1 MEPKVFVGID
11 VSKKHLDV
19 SIKPG
24 EDFFRVNHDDASIAG
39 LVQRLLGLNPGLI
52 LLEASGGYEI
62 LAAAALRQAG
72 LAAQI
77 INPRQVREFARTTGR
92 LAKTDKID
100 AGVLAQFAQLL
111 QPPLR
116 PWPEAQ
122 QQELAAL
129 MTRRRQ
135 LVEMV
140 VMEKNRL
147 GTAWAP
153 KVRRSLQVHLHVLQ
167 EQLTELEQDLH
178 DFIHRSPLYVEK
190 DQLLQSVP
198 GVGALTSQSLM
209 AWLPELGT
217 LNRKQIAALVGVA
230 PFIGNRRG
238 RRTVWGGRKQVRPAL
253 YMATI
258 SACRYNPTIRN
269 FYQRL
274 LQAGKR
280 KKVALTACMRKLL
293 TILNAV
299 LKHQQPWRLDI
310 LCPRQLTQSLRWL
323 CSLRMTTINEMT
335 FCKKLKW

>member
-1 MEPKVFVGID
+1 MDQQQVYIGID

-19 SIKPG
+19 SIRPG
-24 EDFFRVNHDDASIAG
+24 NDFFRVGNDDLGIAD
-39 LVQRLLGLNPGLI
+39 LIQRLVDLTPQLI
-52 LLEASGGYEI
+52 LLEASGGFET
-62 LAAAALRQAG
+62 LAAASLRQAD
-72 LAAQI
+72 LPAQI
-77 INPRQVREFARTTGR
+77 INPRQVREFARSTGK

-100 AGVLAQFAQLL
+100 ASVLAHFAQLL

-122 QQELAAL
+122 QQELSAL

-153 KVRRSLQVHLHVLQ
+153 KVRKSLQVHLHSLQ
-167 EQLTELEQDLH
+167 EQLKELEQDLN
-178 DFIHRSPLYVEK
+178 DFIRRSPVYVEK

-198 GVGALTSQSLM
+198 GVGSLTSQSLM

-230 PFIGNRRG
+230 PFNRDSGQMRG
-238 RRTVWGGRKQVRPAL
+238 RRAVWGGRKQLRPSL

-258 SACRYNPTIRN
+258 SACRFNPVIQA

-280 KKVALTACMRKLL
+280 KKVAITACMRKLL
-293 TILNAV
+293 TILSAV
-299 LKHQQPWRLDI
+299 LKHQQPWRLDT
-310 LCPRQLTQSLRWL
+310 LCP
-323 CSLRMTTINEMT
+323 
-335 FCKKLKW
+335 

>member
-1 MEPKVFVGID
+1 MDHKQVFVGID

-19 SIKPG
+19 SVRPG
-24 EDFFRVNHDDASIAG
+24 DEFFRVSNDDPGIAD
-39 LVQRLLGLNPGLI
+39 LVQRLIDSHPQLI

-62 LAAAALRQAG
+62 LAAAALRQAD
-72 LAAQI
+72 LPAQI
-77 INPRQVREFARTTGR
+77 INPRQVREFARSTGK

-100 AGVLAQFAQLL
+100 ASVLAHFAQLL

-147 GTAWAP
+147 ATAWSP
-153 KVRRSLQVHLHVLQ
+153 KVRKSLQVHLQALQ
-167 EQLTELEQDLH
+167 EQLNELEQDLN
-178 DFIHRSPLYVEK
+178 DFIRRTPLYLAK
-190 DQLLQSVP
+190 DQLLQTVP

-230 PFIGNRRG
+230 PFNRDSGHMRG
-238 RRTVWGGRKQVRPAL
+238 LRTVWGGRKQIRSSL

-258 SACRYNPTIRN
+258 AACRFNPAIQN

-299 LKHQQPWRLDI
+299 LKHQQPWRLDT
-310 LCPRQLTQSLRWL
+310 LCP
-323 CSLRMTTINEMT
+323 
-335 FCKKLKW
+335 

>member
-1 MEPKVFVGID
+1 MGQKQIFIGID
-11 VSKKHLDV
+11 VSKKQLDV
-19 SIKPG
+19 AIG
-24 EDFFRVNHDDASIAG
+24 TGDDYFRVSNDDPGIAD
-39 LVQRLLGLNPGLI
+39 LVRRLADLNPQLI

-72 LAAQI
+72 LPAQI
-77 INPRQVREFARTTGR
+77 INPRQVREFARSTGK
-92 LAKTDKID
+92 LAKTDRID
-100 AGVLAQFAQLL
+100 AAVLAYFAQLL

-135 LVEMV
+135 LVEML

-147 GTAWAP
+147 GVVFSP
-153 KVRRSLQVHLHVLQ
+153 KVRKSLQVHLQYLTTQLQ
-167 EQLTELEQDLH
+167 ELERELD
-178 DFIHRSPLYVEK
+178 DFIRRSPLYLEK

-198 GVGALTSQSLM
+198 GVGPLTSQSLL
-209 AWLPELGT
+209 AWVPELGA

-230 PFIGNRRG
+230 PFNRDSGQMRG
-238 RRTVWGGRKQVRPAL
+238 RRTVWGGRKQVRPSL

-258 SACRYNPTIRN
+258 AACRANPVIRT

-280 KKVALTACMRKLL
+280 KKVAITACMRKLL

-299 LKHQQPWRLDI
+299 LKHQQPWAYTPV
-310 LCPRQLTQSLRWL
+310 CP
-323 CSLRMTTINEMT
+323 
-335 FCKKLKW
+335 

>member
-1 MEPKVFVGID
+1 MDHAQVFVGID
-11 VSKKHLDV
+11 VSKKQLDV
-19 SIKPG
+19 AIRPG
-24 EDFFRVNHDDASIAG
+24 EDFFRVTNDDLGIPA
-39 LVQRLLGLNPGLI
+39 LVQRLVDLNPRLI

-62 LAAAALRQAG
+62 LAAASLRQAD
-72 LAAQI
+72 LPAQI
-77 INPRQVREFARTTGR
+77 INPRQVREFARSTGK

-100 AGVLAQFAQLL
+100 ASVLAHFAQLL

-116 PWPEAQ
+116 PWPESQ

-147 GTAWAP
+147 STAWSP
-153 KVRRSLQVHLHVLQ
+153 KVRKSLQVHLQALQ
-167 EQLTELEQDLH
+167 EQLQELEHDLD
-178 DFIHRSPLYVEK
+178 DFIRRNPLYVEK

-198 GVGALTSQSLM
+198 GIGALTSQSLM
-209 AWLPELGT
+209 AWLPELGS

-230 PFIGNRRG
+230 PFNRDSGQMRG
-238 RRTVWGGRKQVRPAL
+238 RRTVWGGRKQVRPSL

-258 SACRYNPTIRN
+258 SACRFNPAISA

-280 KKVALTACMRKLL
+280 KKVAITACMRKLL

-299 LKHQQPWRLDI
+299 LKYQQPWAYNPV
-310 LCPRQLTQSLRWL
+310 CP
-323 CSLRMTTINEMT
+323 
-335 FCKKLKW
+335 

>member
-1 MEPKVFVGID
+1 MDHKQVFVGID

-19 SIKPG
+19 SLRP
-24 EDFFRVNHDDASIAG
+24 EENFFRVSNDDQGIAD
-39 LVQRLLGLNPGLI
+39 LVQRLVDLGPQLI
-52 LLEASGGYEI
+52 LLEASGGYEV
-62 LAAAALRQAG
+62 LAAAARRQAS
-72 LAAQI
+72 LPAQI
-77 INPRQVREFARTTGR
+77 VNPRQVREFARSTGK

-100 AGVLAQFAQLL
+100 AGILAHFAQLL

-147 GTAWAP
+147 GTAWSP
-153 KVRRSLQVHLHVLQ
+153 KVRKSLQVHLQALQQQLQ
-167 EQLTELEQDLH
+167 ELERDLD
-178 DFIHRSPLYVEK
+178 DFIHRSPVYVEK

-230 PFIGNRRG
+230 PFNRDSGQMRG
-238 RRTVWGGRKQVRPAL
+238 RRTVWGGRKHIRPSL
-253 YMATI
+253 YMATLA
-258 SACRYNPTIRN
+258 ACRSNLTIRT

-299 LKHQQPWRLDI
+299 LKHQQPWRLEA
-310 LCPRQLTQSLRWL
+310 LCP
-323 CSLRMTTINEMT
+323 
-335 FCKKLKW
+335 

>member
-1 MEPKVFVGID
+1 MEPQQVFVGID

-19 SIKPG
+19 AIRP
-24 EDFFRVNHDDASIAG
+24 EPAFFTVSNDDQGIAD
-39 LVQRLLGLNPGLI
+39 LVRHLADLHPQLI

-62 LAAAALRQAG
+62 LAAAALRHAG
-72 LAAQI
+72 LPAQI
-77 INPRQVREFARTTGR
+77 INPRQVREFARSTGK

-100 AGVLAQFAQLL
+100 AAVLAHFAQLL
-111 QPPLR
+111 RPPLR
-116 PWPEAQ
+116 PWPEAL

-135 LVEMV
+135 LVEML

-147 GTAWAP
+147 STARSL
-153 KVRRSLQVHLHVLQ
+153 KVRNSLQLHLQYLTSELQ
-167 EQLTELEQDLH
+167 ELERELH
-178 DFIHRSPLYVEK
+178 DLSRRSPLYLEK

-198 GVGALTSQSLM
+198 GIGPLTSQSLL
-209 AWLPELGT
+209 AWLPELGA

-230 PFIGNRRG
+230 PFNQDSGQKRG
-238 RRTVWGGRKQVRPAL
+238 RRKVWGGRKQIRPSL

-258 SACRYNPTIRN
+258 AAGRFNPAIRT

-280 KKVALTACMRKLL
+280 QKVALTACMRKLL

-299 LKHQQPWRLDI
+299 LKHQQPWRLA
-310 LCPRQLTQSLRWL
+310 T
-323 CSLRMTTINEMT
+323 
-335 FCKKLKW
+335 

>member
-1 MEPKVFVGID
+1 MDQKQIFVGID
-11 VSKKHLDV
+11 VSKKQLDV
-19 SIKPG
+19 AIRPG
-24 EDFFRVNHDDASIAG
+24 NDFFSVSNDDQGITDLVRRVTDLDP
-39 LVQRLLGLNPGLI
+39 QLI
-52 LLEASGGYEI
+52 LLEASGGYEV

-72 LAAQI
+72 LPAQI
-77 INPRQVREFARTTGR
+77 INPRQVREFARSTGR

-100 AGVLAQFAQLL
+100 AAILAHFGQLL

-135 LVEMV
+135 LVEMM

-147 GTAWAP
+147 GTARSP
-153 KVRRSLQVHLHVLQ
+153 KVRKSLEVHLQYLTAQLQ
-167 EQLTELEQDLH
+167 ELERDLE
-178 DFIHRSPLYVEK
+178 DFSRRSPLHLEK

-198 GVGALTSQSLM
+198 GVGPLTSQSLI
-209 AWLPELGT
+209 AWLPELGA

-230 PFIGNRRG
+230 PFNRDSGQMRG
-238 RRTVWGGRKQVRPAL
+238 RRTVWGGRKHIRPSL

-258 SACRYNPTIRN
+258 AACRFNPAIRA

-280 KKVALTACMRKLL
+280 KKVAITACMRKLL

-299 LKHQQPWRLDI
+299 LKHQQPWRS
-310 LCPRQLTQSLRWL
+310 CTS
-323 CSLRMTTINEMT
+323 
-335 FCKKLKW
+335 

>member
-1 MEPKVFVGID
+1 MDQQQVYIGID

-19 SIKPG
+19 AIKPIN
-24 EDFFRVNHDDASIAG
+24 DFFQVANDDQGIAA
-39 LVQRLLGLNPGLI
+39 LVQRLVSLQPQLI
-52 LLEASGGYEI
+52 LLEASGGFET
-62 LAAAALRQAG
+62 LAAASLRQADMP
-72 LAAQI
+72 AQI
-77 INPRQVREFARTTGR
+77 INPRQVREFARSTGK

-100 AGVLAQFAQLL
+100 ANVLAHFAQLL

-122 QQELAAL
+122 QQELSAL

-153 KVRRSLQVHLHVLQ
+153 KVRKSLQVNLHSLQ
-167 EQLTELEQDLH
+167 EQLKELEHDL
-178 DFIHRSPLYVEK
+178 DEFIRRSPLYLAK

-198 GVGALTSQSLM
+198 GIGTLTSQSLM
-209 AWLPELGT
+209 AWLPELGV

-230 PFIGNRRG
+230 PFNRDSGQMRG
-238 RRTVWGGRKQVRPAL
+238 RRAVWGGRKQLRPSL
-253 YMATI
+253 YMATL
-258 SACRYNPTIRN
+258 SACRFNPVIQA

-274 LQAGKR
+274 LHAGKR
-280 KKVALTACMRKLL
+280 KKVALTACMRKLF

-299 LKHQQPWRLDI
+299 LKHQQPWRLDT
-310 LCPRQLTQSLRWL
+310 LCP
-323 CSLRMTTINEMT
+323 
-335 FCKKLKW
+335 

>member
-1 MEPKVFVGID
+1 MDPEQVFVGID

-19 SIKPG
+19 AIRPG
-24 EDFFRVNHDDASIAG
+24 TDFFTVSNDDQGIAD
-39 LVQRLLGLNPGLI
+39 LVRRLADLNPQLI

-62 LAAAALRQAG
+62 LAAAALRHAG
-72 LAAQI
+72 LPAQI
-77 INPRQVREFARTTGR
+77 INPRQVREFARSTGK

-100 AGVLAQFAQLL
+100 AGVLAYFAQLL

-116 PWPEAQ
+116 PWPEAL

-135 LVEMV
+135 LVEML

-147 GTAWAP
+147 STARSA
-153 KVRRSLQVHLHVLQ
+153 KVRNSLQLHLQYLTSELQ
-167 EQLTELEQDLH
+167 ELERELNDLSR
-178 DFIHRSPLYVEK
+178 RSPLYLEK

-198 GVGALTSQSLM
+198 GIGPLTSQSLL
-209 AWLPELGT
+209 AWLPELGA

-230 PFIGNRRG
+230 PFNQDSGQKRG
-238 RRTVWGGRKQVRPAL
+238 RRKVWGGRKQIRPSL
-253 YMATI
+253 YMATLA
-258 SACRYNPTIRN
+258 ACRFNPAIRT

-280 KKVALTACMRKLL
+280 QKVALTACMRKLL

-299 LKHQQPWRLDI
+299 LKHQQPWRLA
-310 LCPRQLTQSLRWL
+310 T
-323 CSLRMTTINEMT
+323 
-335 FCKKLKW
+335 

>member
-1 MEPKVFVGID
+1 MDQQQVYIGID
-11 VSKKHLDV
+11 VSKKQLDV
-19 SIKPG
+19 AIRPG
-24 EDFFRVNHDDASIAG
+24 NDFFQVANDDLGIAA
-39 LVQRLLGLNPGLI
+39 LVQRLVSLQPQLI
-52 LLEASGGYEI
+52 LLEASGGFET
-62 LAAAALRQAG
+62 LAAASLRQAD
-72 LAAQI
+72 LPAQI
-77 INPRQVREFARTTGR
+77 INPRQVRRFADSTGR

-100 AGVLAQFAQLL
+100 AGVLAHFAEVLK
-111 QPPLR
+111 PPLR

-147 GTAWAP
+147 GTAWSP
-153 KVRRSLQVHLHVLQ
+153 KVRKSLQVHLHSLQ
-167 EQLTELEQDLH
+167 EQLKDLEQDLD
-178 DFIHRSPLYVEK
+178 DFIRRSPLYLEK

-230 PFIGNRRG
+230 PFNRDSGQMRG
-238 RRTVWGGRKQVRPAL
+238 RRTVWGGRKQVRPSL

-258 SACRYNPTIRN
+258 AACRFNPAIQN

-274 LQAGKR
+274 LHAGKR
-280 KKVALTACMRKLL
+280 KKVAITACMRKLL

-299 LKHQQPWRLDI
+299 LKHQQPWRLDV
-310 LCPRQLTQSLRWL
+310 LST
-323 CSLRMTTINEMT
+323 
-335 FCKKLKW
+335 

>member
-1 MEPKVFVGID
+1 MDHEQVFVGID

-19 SIKPG
+19 TIRPG
-24 EDFFRVNHDDASIAG
+24 DDFFRASNDDLGIAD
-39 LVQRLLGLNPGLI
+39 LVQRLIDLNPQLI

-62 LAAAALRQAG
+62 LAAASLRQAD
-72 LAAQI
+72 LPAQI
-77 INPRQVREFARTTGR
+77 INPRQVREFARSTGK

-100 AGVLAQFAQLL
+100 ASVLANFAQLL

-147 GTAWAP
+147 GTAWSP
-153 KVRRSLQVHLHVLQ
+153 KVRKSLQVHLQALQ
-167 EQLTELEQDLH
+167 EQLNELEHDLN
-178 DFIHRSPLYVEK
+178 DFIRRSPLYLAK
-190 DQLLQSVP
+190 DQLLQTVP
-198 GVGALTSQSLM
+198 GVGALTSQCLM

-230 PFIGNRRG
+230 PFNRDSGQMRG
-238 RRTVWGGRKQVRPAL
+238 RRTVWGGRKQIRPSL

-258 SACRYNPTIRN
+258 AACRFNPVIQA

-299 LKHQQPWRLDI
+299 LKHQQPWRLET
-310 LCPRQLTQSLRWL
+310 LCP
-323 CSLRMTTINEMT
+323 
-335 FCKKLKW
+335 